1 MTCNHLLAFDNA
13 LRVRCLGQFGN
24 RSAVTDNAGLLQCE
38 ARRVDR
44 PVLAAVQNLLP
55 GAAPGPSIRHND
67 ESNAVFAASA
77 AASALVAVVT
87 PLAW

>member
-1 MTCNHLLAFDNA
+1 MS
-13 LRVRCLGQFGN
+13 GQFGN
-24 RSAVTDNAGLLQCE
+24 RRAVNDNVGLLQCE

-44 PVLAAVQNLLP
+44 SVHAAVQNLLP
-55 GAAPGPSIRHND
+55 GAAPGPSIRQND
-67 ESNAVFAASA
+67 ESN